1 MAWVTPK
8 TNWVNGDYFNLDP
21 DYNRIK
27 GNIEYLVELS
37 RILYLDYDTP
47 NLENHAVSEFPKVS
61 FFNNVV
67 DATNAILS
75 RCYTPIGAKTMRS
88 YSSNGIVWNAD
99 DLNTIERNHLLLYN
113 AFTMQKSSI
122 RRLEYKLGGVH
133 FGG

>member
-8 TNWVNGDYFNLDP
+8 TNWVNGDHFNLDP
-21 DYNRIK
+21 DYKRIK
-27 GNIEYLVELS
+27 GNLEHLVELS
-37 RILYLDYDTP
+37 KTLYRDYDTP
-47 NLENHAVSEFPKVS
+47 ILREHTTSDFPKVS

-67 DATNAILS
+67 DTTKAILS
-75 RCYTPIGAKTMRS
+75 NCYSPVGAKTMRS

-99 DLNTIERNHLLLYN
+99 DLNAIERNHLLLYD

-122 RRLEYKLGGVH
+122 RRLEYTLGGVY